1 LFRQWRAR
9 PGIRKLI
16 PFRAT
21 TAFLFFDGVISMAK
35 KKQVHARELGDP
47 FPLVKLPSVHGGE
60 IDFKSFRGKRLLIFS
75 WSSW

>member
-1 LFRQWRAR
+1 LFRQWRAGR
-9 PGIRKLI
+9 GVRKLAS
-16 PFRAT
+16 FRAT
-21 TAFLFFDGVISMAK
+21 TAFLSGEVISMTK

-47 FPLVKLPSVHGGE
+47 FPLMKLPSVHGGE